1 MEDKQPVIIPVA
13 SGKGGVGK
21 TLISVNLAY
30 ALANL
35 GKKVILMDLDFGG
48 ANIHTCMGY
57 SVAPDGIGNF
67 LNQRN
72 SKLPNYILSTGN
84 KNLSFISGDAEMVGI
99 ANITAAQKK
108 KLISQIF
115 HLDADYII
123 LDLGAGSSYNTVD
136 FFILSSCGILVAMPE
151 LTSILNAYSLLKT
164 SVFRRLFLEFKSI
177 PEMKDL
183 FNEQIKKGGEDAW
196 KVSELLQMIKN
207 VSPATFLKARYF
219 VNEMSPK
226 LIINMATSP
235 SDLEMGEKI
244 RKISHSFLNIDMEYL
259 GFLYRDKNVHDS
271 INKRQPLA
279 VSNPTNQT
287 YQLIAKVAY
296 KIASLNKLQKS
307 SHDYEDYE
315 EILDEITEDLPSKIS
330 GYSELA
336 DENLISINDLVALV
350 TNQEYENLMLKK
362 EIESLKKQLLQYG
375 KKA

>member
-1 MEDKQPVIIPVA
+1 MERTPMIIPIA

-72 SKLPNYILSTGN
+72 SKLPDYILSTGN
-84 KNLSFISGDAEMVGI
+84 RNLSFISGDAEMVGV

-115 HLDADYII
+115 YLDADYII

-136 FFILSSCGILVAMPE
+136 FFILSSCGILVSMPE

-164 SVFRRLFLEFKSI
+164 SIFRRLFLEFKSI

-183 FNEQIKKGGEDAW
+183 FNEQMKKGGENAW
-196 KVSELLQMIKN
+196 KVSDLLQMIKK
-207 VSPATFLKARYF
+207 VSPTTYLKAVYF
-219 VNEMSPK
+219 VKEMSPK
-226 LIINMATSP
+226 LIINMAHSP
-235 SDLEMGEKI
+235 TDIEMGEKV
-244 RKISHSFLNIDMEYL
+244 RKITRSFLNIEMDYL
-259 GFLYRDKNVHDS
+259 GFLYRDKSVHDS

-279 VSNPTNQT
+279 VCQPQNHT
-287 YQLIAKVAY
+287 YHSIAKIAY
-296 KIASLNKLQKS
+296 KIASLNKLQNT
-307 SHDYEDYE
+307 SHDFDDYE
-315 EILDEITEDLPSKIS
+315 EIMDEITEDLSSKIS

-336 DENLISINDLVALV
+336 DENLLSINDLIALV
-350 TNQEYENLMLKK
+350 TNQEYENLMLKR
-362 EIESLKKQLLQYG
+362 ENESLKQQLLQLG
-375 KKA
+375 KRV

>member
-1 MEDKQPVIIPVA
+1 MNNGPIIIPVA

-35 GKKVILMDLDFGG
+35 GKKVTLLDLDFGG

-72 SKLPNYILSTGN
+72 SKLQDYILSTGN
-84 KNLSFISGDAEMVGI
+84 RNLSFISGDAEMVGI

-115 HLDADYII
+115 HLDADYVI

-136 FFILSSCGILVAMPE
+136 FFILSSCGILVVMPE

-164 SVFRRLFLEFKSI
+164 AVFRRLFLEFKSI
-177 PEMKDL
+177 TEVKDL

-196 KVSELLQMIKN
+196 KVSELLRMIKK
-207 VSPATFLKARYF
+207 VSPATYLKALYF

-226 LIINMATSP
+226 LIMNMAISP
-235 SDLEMGEKI
+235 TDIEMGEKI
-244 RKISHSFLNIDMEYL
+244 RKISRSFLNLDVDYL
-259 GFLYRDKNVHDS
+259 GFMYRDKSVHES
-271 INKRQPLA
+271 INKRIPLA
-279 VSNPTNQT
+279 VSNPENGI
-287 YQLIAKVAY
+287 YQAIAKVAY
-296 KIASLNKLQKS
+296 KIASLNKLQKM
-307 SHDYEDYE
+307 SHDYDDYE
-315 EILDEITEDLPSKIS
+315 EIMDEITEDLPSKIS
-330 GYSELA
+330 GYSDLA
-336 DENLISINDLVALV
+336 DENLLSINDLIALV
-350 TNQEYENLMLKK
+350 TKQEYENLTLKK
-362 EIESLKKQLLQYG
+362 ENESLKQQLLLL
-375 KKA
+375 KNKN

>member
-1 MEDKQPVIIPVA
+1 MKNGPIIIPVA

-35 GKKVILMDLDFGG
+35 GKRVTLLDLDFGG

-72 SKLPNYILSTGN
+72 SKLQDYILSTSN
-84 KNLSFISGDAEMVGI
+84 RNLSFISGDAEMVGI

-115 HLDADYII
+115 HLDADYVI

-136 FFILSSCGILVAMPE
+136 FFILSSCGILVVMPE

-164 SVFRRLFLEFKSI
+164 AVFRRLFLEFKSI
-177 PEMKDL
+177 TEVKDL

-196 KVSELLQMIKN
+196 KVSELLRMIKK
-207 VSPATFLKARYF
+207 VSPATYLKALYF

-226 LIINMATSP
+226 LIMNMAISP
-235 SDLEMGEKI
+235 TDIEMGEKI
-244 RKISHSFLNIDMEYL
+244 RKISRSFLNLDVDYL
-259 GFLYRDKNVHDS
+259 GFMYRDKSVHES
-271 INKRQPLA
+271 INKRIPLA
-279 VSNPTNQT
+279 VSNPENGI
-287 YQLIAKVAY
+287 YQAIAKVAY
-296 KIASLNKLQKS
+296 KIASLNKLQKM
-307 SHDYEDYE
+307 SHDYDDYE
-315 EILDEITEDLPSKIS
+315 EIMDEITEDLPSKIS
-330 GYSELA
+330 GYSDLA
-336 DENLISINDLVALV
+336 DENLLSINDLIALV
-350 TNQEYENLMLKK
+350 TKQEYENLTLKK
-362 EIESLKKQLLQYG
+362 ENESLKQQLLLL
-375 KKA
+375 KNKN

>member
-1 MEDKQPVIIPVA
+1 MKNGPIIIPVA

-35 GKKVILMDLDFGG
+35 GKRVTLLDLDFGG

-72 SKLPNYILSTGN
+72 SKLQDYILSTSN
-84 KNLSFISGDAEMVGI
+84 RNLSFISGDAEMVGI

-115 HLDADYII
+115 HLDADYVI

-136 FFILSSCGILVAMPE
+136 FFILSSCGILVVMPE

-164 SVFRRLFLEFKSI
+164 AVFRRLFLEFKSI
-177 PEMKDL
+177 TEVKDL

-196 KVSELLQMIKN
+196 KVSELLRMIKK
-207 VSPATFLKARYF
+207 VSPATYLKALYF

-226 LIINMATSP
+226 LIMNMAISP
-235 SDLEMGEKI
+235 TDIEMGEKI
-244 RKISHSFLNIDMEYL
+244 RKISRSFLNLDVDYL
-259 GFLYRDKNVHDS
+259 GFMYRDKSVHES
-271 INKRQPLA
+271 INKRIPLA
-279 VSNPTNQT
+279 VSNPENGI
-287 YQLIAKVAY
+287 YQAIAKVAY
-296 KIASLNKLQKS
+296 KIASLNKLQKM
-307 SHDYEDYE
+307 SHDYDDYE
-315 EILDEITEDLPSKIS
+315 EIMDEITEDLPSKIS
-330 GYSELA
+330 GYSDLA
-336 DENLISINDLVALV
+336 DENLLSINDLIALV
-350 TNQEYENLMLKK
+350 TKQEYENLTSKK
-362 EIESLKKQLLQYG
+362 ENESLKQQLLLL
-375 KKA
+375 KNKN

>member
-177 PEMKDL
+177 
-183 FNEQIKKGGEDAW
+183 
-196 KVSELLQMIKN
+196 
-207 VSPATFLKARYF
+207 
-219 VNEMSPK
+219 
-226 LIINMATSP
+226 
-235 SDLEMGEKI
+235 
-244 RKISHSFLNIDMEYL
+244 RK
-259 GFLYRDKNVHDS
+259 
-271 INKRQPLA
+271 
-279 VSNPTNQT
+279 
-287 YQLIAKVAY
+287 
-296 KIASLNKLQKS
+296 
-307 SHDYEDYE
+307 
-315 EILDEITEDLPSKIS
+315 
-330 GYSELA
+330 
-336 DENLISINDLVALV
+336 
-350 TNQEYENLMLKK
+350 
-362 EIESLKKQLLQYG
+362 
-375 KKA
+375 

>member
-1 MEDKQPVIIPVA
+1 MKNGPIIIPVA

-35 GKKVILMDLDFGG
+35 GKRVTLLDLDFGG

-72 SKLPNYILSTGN
+72 SKLQDYILSTSN
-84 KNLSFISGDAEMVGI
+84 RNLSFISGDAEMVGI

-115 HLDADYII
+115 HLDADYVI

-136 FFILSSCGILVAMPE
+136 FFILSSCGILVVMPE

-164 SVFRRLFLEFKSI
+164 AVFRRLFLEFKSI
-177 PEMKDL
+177 TEVKDL

-196 KVSELLQMIKN
+196 KVSELLRMIKK
-207 VSPATFLKARYF
+207 VSPATYLKALYF

-226 LIINMATSP
+226 LIMNMAISP
-235 SDLEMGEKI
+235 TDIEMGEKI
-244 RKISHSFLNIDMEYL
+244 RKISRSFLNLDVDYL
-259 GFLYRDKNVHDS
+259 GFMYRDKSVHES
-271 INKRQPLA
+271 INKRVPLA
-279 VSNPTNQT
+279 VSNPENGI
-287 YQLIAKVAY
+287 YQAIAKVAY
-296 KIASLNKLQKS
+296 KIASLNKLQKM
-307 SHDYEDYE
+307 SHDYDDYE
-315 EILDEITEDLPSKIS
+315 EIMDEITEDLPSKIS
-330 GYSELA
+330 GYSDLA
-336 DENLISINDLVALV
+336 DENLLSINDLIALV
-350 TNQEYENLMLKK
+350 TKQEYENLTLKK
-362 EIESLKKQLLQYG
+362 ENESLKQQLLLL
-375 KKA
+375 KNKN

>member
-1 MEDKQPVIIPVA
+1 MNNGPIIIPVA

-35 GKKVILMDLDFGG
+35 GKKVTLLDLDFGG

-72 SKLPNYILSTGN
+72 SKLQDYILSTGN
-84 KNLSFISGDAEMVGI
+84 RNLSFISGDAEMVGI

-115 HLDADYII
+115 HLDTDYVI

-136 FFILSSCGILVAMPE
+136 FFILSACGILVVMPE

-164 SVFRRLFLEFKSI
+164 AVFRRLFLEFKSI
-177 PEMKDL
+177 PEVKDL

-196 KVSELLQMIKN
+196 KVSELLRMIKK
-207 VSPATFLKARYF
+207 VSPATYLKALYF

-226 LIINMATSP
+226 LIMNMAISP
-235 SDLEMGEKI
+235 TDIEMGEKI
-244 RKISHSFLNIDMEYL
+244 RKISRSFLNLDVDYL
-259 GFLYRDKNVHDS
+259 GFMYRDKSVHES
-271 INKRQPLA
+271 INKRVPLA
-279 VSNPTNQT
+279 VSNPENGI
-287 YQLIAKVAY
+287 YQAIAKVAY
-296 KIASLNKLQKS
+296 KIASLNKLQKM
-307 SHDYEDYE
+307 SHDYDDYE
-315 EILDEITEDLPSKIS
+315 EIMDEITEDLPSKIS
-330 GYSELA
+330 GYSDLA
-336 DENLISINDLVALV
+336 DENLLSINDLIALV
-350 TNQEYENLMLKK
+350 TKQEYENLTLKK
-362 EIESLKKQLLQYG
+362 ENEFLKQQLLLL
-375 KKA
+375 KNRN